1 MRQLYIRFGNN
12 KYLYRRRLIIRIM
25 REIDTIVKDAMI
37 AFGFVLKGSSW
48 YKFTDDFVQVLNFQ
62 KSSFS
67 NLYYLNVGID
77 TRSHSKLQYL
87 PECRFGVRL
96 RADSLIPETD
106 LLIALDFQS
115 EMDPAERTETICSI
129 VGKCH
134 SFLDSVSSWAQL
146 HSAYNDD
153 SHPIREAAITDVFK
167 LIQEL
172 RKFDS
177 SIVSFG
183 DAASERQI
191 SETEGH
197 IGRALPVEY
206 KEFVRRHNGLDFT
219 CEYILRVGNDVQPVA
234 YSMNDVYDFEHF
246 EACNPMPPDLIP
258 FAPDGY
264 GNHYCFD
271 MAQNGAVVFWQ
282 HDLQYGADQHPD
294 VVYRSMTE
302 MIREVFI
309 CWSEL

>member
-1 MRQLYIRFGNN
+1 
-12 KYLYRRRLIIRIM
+12 M

-62 KSSFS
+62 KSYFS

-96 RADSLIPETD
+96 RADMLIPERD

-146 HSAYNDD
+146 RLLMFSNLFRNSGNSTVPSCLLGMRQANGRLAKQR
-153 SHPIREAAITDVFK
+153 SISDV
-167 LIQEL
+167 LCL
-172 RKFDS
+172 
-177 SIVSFG
+177 
-183 DAASERQI
+183 
-191 SETEGH
+191 
-197 IGRALPVEY
+197 
-206 KEFVRRHNGLDFT
+206 
-219 CEYILRVGNDVQPVA
+219 
-234 YSMNDVYDFEHF
+234 
-246 EACNPMPPDLIP
+246 
-258 FAPDGY
+258 
-264 GNHYCFD
+264 
-271 MAQNGAVVFWQ
+271 
-282 HDLQYGADQHPD
+282 
-294 VVYRSMTE
+294 
-302 MIREVFI
+302 
-309 CWSEL
+309 